1 MRRRAFLTIAL
12 GVAAG
17 LNAVHVDFA
26 AAADT
31 TAARGRA
38 GADAGASPI
47 TFRRGSDGRILIP
60 VHVNGSGPFDFVL
73 DTAASRSAIATSV
86 AKKLKLTARAEYDS
100 VLNGTNDRTVVQVV
114 RINSVEAGAFR
125 LTEAMLALLPEN
137 EIGAQG
143 VLGTDA
149 LAGHIV
155 DLDFDAARIS
165 APDIAPRVARTLPI
179 TKRFGELLLIDAVV
193 DGLAVKAVVDTGS
206 SRTIQNTAA
215 GRPIDPSVATS
226 LDEMRVRGAASDSTL
241 TTLSTPLQ
249 VILAGRL
256 ITAVVIPR
264 GTLHVFKVWALE
276 DTPAVLL
283 GMDVL
288 GACRRLIIDYPRS
301 ELLLPD

>member
-1 MRRRAFLTIAL
+1 MS
-12 GVAAG
+12 AG
-17 LNAVHVDFA
+17 DKIMEVNDLYKHFPIY
-26 AAADT
+26 
-31 TAARGRA
+31 A
-38 GADAGASPI
+38 GF
-47 TFRRGSDGRILIP
+47 FRKQDG
-60 VHVNGSGPFDFVL
+60 
-73 DTAASRSAIATSV
+73 
-86 AKKLKLTARAEYDS
+86 
-100 VLNGTNDRTVVQVV
+100 
-114 RINSVEAGAFR
+114 
-125 LTEAMLALLPEN
+125 
-137 EIGAQG
+137 
-143 VLGTDA
+143 
-149 LAGHIV
+149 
-155 DLDFDAARIS
+155 
-165 APDIAPRVARTLPI
+165 
-179 TKRFGELLLIDAVV
+179 
-193 DGLAVKAVVDTGS
+193 AVKAVVDTGS